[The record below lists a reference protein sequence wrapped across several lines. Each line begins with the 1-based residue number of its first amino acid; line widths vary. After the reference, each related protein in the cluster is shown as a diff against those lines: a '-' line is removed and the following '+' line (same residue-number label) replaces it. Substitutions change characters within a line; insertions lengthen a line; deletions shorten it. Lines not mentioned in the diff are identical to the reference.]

1 MRSSTRQNSV
11 KPGDNPVQK
20 QEKKTA
26 RNPVKPSKTLD
37 FVNRCLN
44 QCWMELTFFFNWAF
58 GFIRFYWGLLGWNE
72 YYWASLS
79 FHRFLPSFTG
89 FYWILMGF
97 TGFY

>member
-44 QCWMELTFFFNWAF
+44 QCWMELTFFLIELLVSF
-58 GFIRFYWGLLGWNE
+58 GFTEVYWVEMSTTGLHLV
-72 YYWASLS
+72 
-79 FHRFLPSFTG
+79 FIG
-89 FYWILMGF
+89 FYLVLLGF
-97 TGFY
+97 TGF